1 MLSHCCH
8 LLQEAKMNFMKDST
22 RYNRQIIL
30 PEIGE
35 DGQYKLSKAKVLIIG
50 AGGLGAAVLPYLA
63 AAGVGEIGIVDDDVI
78 EISNLQRQVI
88 YKTSAV
94 GKYKVDEA
102 KAMVSELNPSVKV
115 NAIPEKLSAKNAISL
130 FEKYDIIVDAT
141 DNLAIKYLINDACI
155 VTNKQMVYGSIFRFQ
170 GQVSVFNYQNGPTY
184 SCLYP
189 DENSQSLNCEDAGV
203 IGISVGIIGM
213 LQANEVIK
221 MILEIGEVLS
231 GKILVYNILNNEQ
244 QKYDFEKSTIA
255 KLDKKAFE
263 EKYKVTENQ
272 IEEIP
277 SEAILNKMDNDEVLF
292 LDVRNEEELPKIN
305 FKNGIQ
311 IPLMKLESEIEKL
324 NPNQT
329 IYVYCQSGIRSKIAV
344 ELLQKKNFKN
354 VKSISGGAL
363 KLNQFLNEEKILSK
377 T

>member
-1 MLSHCCH
+1 MLSRCCH
-8 LLQEAKMNFMKDST
+8 LLQAAKINFMKDST

-35 DGQYKLSKAKVLIIG
+35 NGQYKLSKAKVLIIG

-78 EISNLQRQVI
+78 EVSNLQRQVI

-102 KAMVSELNPSVKV
+102 KVMISELNPLVKV
-115 NAIPEKLSAKNAISL
+115 NAIAEKLSVINAISL

-141 DNLAIKYLINDACI
+141 DNLSIKYLINDACL
-155 VTNKQMVYGSIFRFQ
+155 VTNKPMVYGSIFRFQ

-189 DENSQSLNCEDAGV
+189 DENSQSLNCADAGV

-221 MILEIGEVLS
+221 MILEVGEVLS

-244 QKYDFEKSTIA
+244 QKYDFEKNTDVVMTIEAFQKKYNST
-255 KLDKKAFE
+255 K
-263 EKYKVTENQ
+263 NQ
-272 IEEIP
+272 IEEI
-277 SEAILNKMDNDEVLF
+277 SVSAILDEIDDDVLF
-292 LDVRNEEELPKIN
+292 LDVRNEDEVPKMN

-311 IPLMKLESEIEKL
+311 IPLMNLESEIKKL
-324 NPNQT
+324 NANQT
-329 IYVYCQSGIRSKIAV
+329 IYVYCQSGIRSKMAV
-344 ELLQKKNFKN
+344 EFLYKKNFKN
-354 VKSISGGAL
+354 VKSIAGGAL
-363 KLNQFLNEEKILSK
+363 ALRQLLKEKIED
-377 T
+377 

>member
-1 MLSHCCH
+1 
-8 LLQEAKMNFMKDST
+8 MNDSA

-63 AAGVGEIGIVDDDVI
+63 AGGVGEIGIVDDDVI

-94 GKYKVDEA
+94 GKYKVEEA
-102 KAMVSELNPSVKV
+102 KAMVSELNPQVKV
-115 NAIPEKLSAKNAISL
+115 NAIAEKLSGKNAISL

-141 DNLAIKYLINDACI
+141 DNLAIKYLINDACLI
-155 VTNKQMVYGSIFRFQ
+155 TNKPMVYGSIFRFQ

-184 SCLYP
+184 RCLYP
-189 DENSQSLNCEDAGV
+189 DENSHSANCADAGV

-221 MILEIGEVLS
+221 IILEIGEVLA
-231 GKILVYNILNNEQ
+231 GKILVYSVLNNEQ
-244 QKYDFEKSTIA
+244 QKYDFEKNSA
-255 KLDKKAFE
+255 FVMDKETFQ
-263 EKYKVTENQ
+263 EKYNVAKNQ
-272 IEEIP
+272 IKEISAEEI
-277 SEAILNKMDNDEVLF
+277 LNEIDTDEILF

-305 FKNGIQ
+305 IKNRIQ
-311 IPLMKLESEIEKL
+311 IPLTDLENEIQKL
-324 NPNQT
+324 NPQQT
-329 IYVYCQSGIRSKIAV
+329 IYVFCQSGIRSKIAV
-344 ELLQKKNFKN
+344 ELLQKHQFKK
-354 VKSISGGAL
+354 VKSIAGGAL
-363 KLNQFLNEEKILSK
+363 ALSQIIKKEKV
-377 T
+377 